1 MEEKIIRPTTKPEAI
16 KGKLLKYKVLTSD
29 EEQRIEAGIET
40 VACRRTCI

>member
-1 MEEKIIRPTTKPEAI
+1 MEEIIIRPTTKPRQ